1 MCKNWLDSGT
11 PRPISQ
17 LKDLLAPEEQRAAN
31 KKQRQEIE
39 DEEEGEGNK
48 AEGRKV
54 AKERGKSIGPR
65 GQRAASE

>member
-1 MCKNWLDSGT
+1 MKRLVSDI
-11 PRPISQ
+11 PRQSSQ
-17 LKDLLAPEEQRAAN
+17 HKGDLLAPEEQRAAN